1 MSKLN
6 QLSLYEAKEG
16 MIKKKFSSREITQDH
31 IKAIKNCKNLNAF
44 ITEIPDLALQA
55 ADESDK
61 RRTVNSSCSDT
72 GRSAVVIPASNF
84 HNLIY
89 FR

>member
-6 QLSLYEAKEG
+6 QLSLHEAKEG

-61 RRTVNSSCSDT
+61 GEQEERLELWK
-72 GRSAVVIPASNF
+72 ASQ
-84 HNLIY
+84 LP
-89 FR
+89 